1 MKKIKSQC
9 FVYRRG
15 NYSSGQK
22 DNFAREDNFTISR
35 LLYYKY
41 VFIWVFLL
49 LIKDFYRN

>member
-22 DNFAREDNFTISR
+22 DNFAREDNFTIFR
-35 LLYYKY
+35 LLYCKF
-41 VFIWVFLL
+41 VFVLGFL
-49 LIKDFYRN
+49 